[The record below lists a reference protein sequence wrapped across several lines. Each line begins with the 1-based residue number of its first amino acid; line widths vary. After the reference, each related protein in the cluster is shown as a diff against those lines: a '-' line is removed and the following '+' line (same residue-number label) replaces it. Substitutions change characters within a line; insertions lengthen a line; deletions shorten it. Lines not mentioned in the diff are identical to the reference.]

1 MSTLLFIV
9 GHVAVLILVGAN
21 INAWYQ
27 DWKEEQRQNGQF
39 TKKKGRDDDGRK

>member
-9 GHVAVLILVGAN
+9 GLVAVLILVGAN

-27 DWKEEQRQNGQF
+27 DWKEEQRQNSQF
-39 TKKKGRDDDGRK
+39 TKKGRDDDGRK